1 MDRNDPNYDSDE
13 EQVVVLTH
21 QDKLKGRVQAYKL
34 EVWQASL
41 SPPQSQERHVLSMR
55 SRPNTIKLIQ
65 VASIVEE
72 YFASGDISEVATAL
86 DDLGEK
92 DMLHYFVKK
101 LLILALDRKDRERE
115 MASVLL
121 SSLYAEVGNRK

>member
-1 MDRNDPNYDSDE
+1 
-13 EQVVVLTH
+13 
-21 QDKLKGRVQAYKL
+21 
-34 EVWQASL
+34 
-41 SPPQSQERHVLSMR
+41 MR